1 MNMNYK
7 NPTIMK
13 KKVLAYFPLLAMASL
28 GMVSCS
34 EDTALSNDVSKKWQ
48 DALDGQVDA
57 KQNWVTAVDMQLDIV
72 AKKGS
77 TVKAYSIG
85 DETPVLLAQKDMQ
98 GNGVMRLD
106 VPQGI
111 GNSIGLICDGNG
123 ERQYQRIYLS
133 KGNQQMEDVDFING
147 ANTSTVPEELSAGAR
162 GKVQTRVIST
172 WADTP
177 LPTPTGSHNSSLDG
191 HSVVAT
197 NGYASFG
204 GWAWEALLQALPEAN
219 AAANNNPDGVSYEF
233 TSDGY
238 QGQGKYGDNTI
249 FSLTYLYGY
258 TGCND
263 SRILG
268 YYTHSDG
275 TYADLELHDLGEAIT
290 KDYLASPGSSNYQ
303 AKVQY
308 QLDGNN
314 TWYDANF
321 WYTDGEGVLKNE
333 NGRVVSAAGSKGV
346 ARLGDGIYNT
356 FLVHNNYGD
365 RVSAMR
371 GLSYKISVKK
381 GLKYGFYL
389 RLVGTD
395 MNDVQKSKLQ
405 ALGADL
411 SKVGSYGINFS
422 NADLNIANNGGT
434 NFYRSSYKKYDNF
447 SFVGLDDTYHDGDVD
462 CNDVTFGFLDADG
475 KPGPHVFDAE
485 DELQSWTIGYE
496 NQGMD
501 LDFDFNDVVIK
512 VTPNPATH
520 KAKVELLA
528 AGGVY
533 NTELYYGQTKLCEVH
548 QAFGLSENEKGLYD
562 MVNTGEG
569 TRNLPTVN
577 LGEVD
582 WPTDYTMSENG
593 SMFHTK
599 VTVDDGKIYNA
610 SPGNFI
616 GENND
621 VPTAVCI
628 AGDWAW
634 PIERTN
640 IFEAYPLIGKWGK
653 NVKNTDY
660 WNWYSQP
667 KSGKTMKK

>member
-1 MNMNYK
+1 MNYK

-28 GMVSCS
+28 GLVSCS
-34 EDTALSNDVSKKWQ
+34 EDSALSNDVSKKWQ
-48 DALDGQVDA
+48 EALDGQVDA

-72 AKKGS
+72 AQNGS

-85 DETPVLLAQKDMQ
+85 DETPVLLAQKDMK

-123 ERQYQRIYLS
+123 ERKYQRIYLT
-133 KGNQQMEDVDFING
+133 KGNQQMEDVDFISG
-147 ANTSTVPEELSAGAR
+147 SNTSTVPEEFSNSVR
-162 GKVQTRVIST
+162 PQVQSRVVST
-172 WADTP
+172 WATTP
-177 LPTPTGSHNSSLDG
+177 TPTPTGTHDSSLDG
-191 HSVVAT
+191 NSVAAT
-197 NGYASFG
+197 NGYSSFG
-204 GWAWEALLQALPEAN
+204 GWAWEALLQALPEGK
-219 AAANNNPDGVSYEF
+219 AAATNNPDGVSYEF

-249 FSLTYLYGY
+249 VTLTYLYGY
-258 TGCND
+258 TGCDD

-275 TYADLELHDLGEAIT
+275 SYADLELHDLGEAIT

-308 QLDGNN
+308 QLDGKN

-333 NGRVVSAAGSKGV
+333 YGTVVSAGTKGKT
-346 ARLGDGIYNT
+346 RLGDGIYNT

-371 GLSYKISVKK
+371 GLSYKISIKK

-389 RLVGTD
+389 RLVGDD
-395 MNDVQKSKLQ
+395 MTDVQKNKLQ
-405 ALGADL
+405 AKGADL
-411 SKVGSYGINFS
+411 SKLGSYGINFS
-422 NADLNIANNGGT
+422 NADLNIANNGNT

-447 SFVGLDDTYHDGDVD
+447 SFVGLDDSYSGGDVD

-475 KPGPHVFDAE
+475 KPAPHEFNAA

-512 VTPNPATH
+512 VTPNPSTH

-548 QAFGLSENEKGLYD
+548 EAFGLKPNEKGEYN

-569 TRNLPTVN
+569 TRSLATVN

-582 WPTDYTMSENG
+582 WPADYTMSDNG
-593 SMFHTK
+593 SLFHTK
-599 VTVDDGKIYNA
+599 VTTTEGQTYTA
-610 SPGNFI
+610 SPGYFI

-640 IFEAYPLIGKWGK
+640 IFEAYPLIGEWGR

-660 WNWYSQP
+660 WNWYTQP
-667 KSGKTMKK
+667 KSGKTMSKKD